1 MKYNKN
7 WTFMLINPSKF
18 FPRPISGTY
27 ITLDKSSFVG
37 ILKIN
42 INIKKLKN
50 KISTNEFPIKWMKN
64 QTKKSRKKSSIN

>member
-1 MKYNKN
+1 
-7 WTFMLINPSKF
+7 MLINPSKF

-42 INIKKLKN
+42 INKKIKKLKN
-50 KISTNEFPIKWMKN
+50 KISTNEFPIK
-64 QTKKSRKKSSIN
+64 